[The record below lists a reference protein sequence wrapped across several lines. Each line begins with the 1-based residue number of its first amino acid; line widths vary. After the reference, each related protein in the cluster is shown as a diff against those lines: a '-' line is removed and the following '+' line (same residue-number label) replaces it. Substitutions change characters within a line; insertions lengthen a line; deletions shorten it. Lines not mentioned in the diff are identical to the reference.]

1 MKSNFDKQIKESLD
15 QLEFQYNP
23 DAWKAMQKRL
33 DVVKPVSKLPLY
45 LGLGGTAAA
54 IVAGIF
60 IWNAST
66 QVTNDKTND
75 AAQPNTELNVAENSS
90 AQSSSSNSASN
101 SSTSASNTTKPNAS
115 SANPSDHANNSS
127 SANTTTSNS
136 ASTSNGTT
144 NQTGVDN
151 NRQHNNNNDN
161 NNNSNQQVS
170 PGSNDMQDTKTLMI
184 PVLPENMCLGTAES
198 IYNKNGMAAVVISPR
213 GSETW
218 IKANSSTNFNPK
230 TAGIYEFGYYKNEV
244 FVKKAQFEVLDAP
257 GADFHILNSDIK
269 YENGLPVTELRCD
282 EVAANYQW
290 DVEGAKLSGK
300 EVSAHL
306 FKKGS
311 HQIVLTVTGANGC
324 KSQRVQTVKVDE
336 AYNLMAVNS
345 FVPSDANPENNT
357 FMPYSLKL
365 RNTPF
370 RLIILDPSDGH
381 VLYETSDA
389 SMGWDGIDMQTGQLV
404 PYEKAYIWKV
414 VLSKAEKNEPSEYA
428 GTIIPLANRR

>member
-54 IVAGIF
+54 IVVGAF

-66 QVTNDKTND
+66 KVTTDKQTD

-115 SANPSDHANNSS
+115 SVNPSAHANNSS

-136 ASTSNGTT
+136 ASTTNGDT
-144 NQTGVDN
+144 NQTGVDH
-151 NRQHNNNNDN
+151 NRQHNNN

-170 PGSNDMQDTKTLMI
+170 PGNNDTQDPKPFII
-184 PVLPENMCLGTAES
+184 PALPENMCLGAAES
-198 IYNKNGMAAVVISPR
+198 ISNKNGMAAVIISPR

-218 IKANSSTNFNPK
+218 IKANASANFNPK
-230 TAGIYEFGYYKNEV
+230 TAGIYEFGYYKNDE

-269 YENGLPVTELRCD
+269 YEKGLPVTELRCD
-282 EVAANYQW
+282 EVAASYEW
-290 DVEGAKLSGK
+290 DVEGVKLNGR
-300 EVSAHL
+300 EASAHL
-306 FKKGS
+306 FKKGV
-311 HQIVLTVTGANGC
+311 HRIALTVTGANGC
-324 KSQRVQTVKVDE
+324 KSQSVQTVKVDE

-414 VLSKAEKNEPSEYA
+414 VLSKAEKNESSEYA

>member
-54 IVAGIF
+54 IVVGAF

-66 QVTNDKTND
+66 KVTTDKQTD
-75 AAQPNTELNVAENSS
+75 AAQPNTELNVADNTQTSTNSS
-90 AQSSSSNSASN
+90 NKAANSTTQS
-101 SSTSASNTTKPNAS
+101 SNTTKPNS
-115 SANPSDHANNSS
+115 SSVNLDQRANNSS
-127 SANTTTSNS
+127 SSNTSSSNS
-136 ASTSNGTT
+136 STTNSTSL
-144 NQTGVDN
+144 NQSSADN
-151 NRQHNNNNDN
+151 NRQNTNNNNANHTVTPRN
-161 NNNSNQQVS
+161 NET
-170 PGSNDMQDTKTLMI
+170 GETKAFIVPEL
-184 PVLPENMCLGTAES
+184 PVKMCQGGTES
-198 IYNKNGMAAVVISPR
+198 ISNKNATAAVVISPK
-213 GSETW
+213 GSETL
-218 IKANSSTNFNPK
+218 IKANASVNFNAK
-230 TAGIYEFGYYKNEV
+230 SAGIYEVGYYKNNE
-244 FVKKAQFEVLDAP
+244 FVKKAQFEVMDSP

-269 YENGLPVTELRCD
+269 YEDGLPITELRCD
-282 EVAANYQW
+282 EVAASYEW
-290 DVEGAKLSGK
+290 DVEGVKLNGR
-300 EVSAHL
+300 EANANL
-306 FKKGS
+306 FKKGA

-324 KSQRVQTVKVDE
+324 KSQSVQTVKVDE
-336 AYNLMAVNS
+336 GYSLMAVTS
-345 FVPSDANPENNT
+345 FVPSDANPQNNT

-414 VLSKAEKNEPSEYA
+414 VLSKAEKNESSEYA